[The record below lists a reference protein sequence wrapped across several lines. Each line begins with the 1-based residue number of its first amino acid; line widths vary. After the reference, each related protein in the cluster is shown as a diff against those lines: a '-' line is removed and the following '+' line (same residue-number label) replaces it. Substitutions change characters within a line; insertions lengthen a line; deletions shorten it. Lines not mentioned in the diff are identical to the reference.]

1 MHPYLTASGAAKAY
15 VTLAVSLLLAGL
27 TAWQQA
33 RTDGLAAA
41 DLVLAVAVAVLIPLS
56 TWLAPRNAEPPAGDQ

>member
-1 MHPYLTASGAAKAY
+1 MPSTLTPSAAAKAY
-15 VTLAVSLLLAGL
+15 VTLAVSVLVAGL

-33 RTDGLAAA
+33 RTDGLDTA

-56 TWLAPRNAEPPAGDQ
+56 TWLAPRNAEPGGSDQ